1 MSEDIWAF
9 LTKDAG
15 PDDWYTAEIRL
26 RRHRGCRDG
35 GAGVPIAVLRV
46 DSRTAVPITKELHY
60 AELDNHVLAFKR
72 IMAMGGGQ

>member
-15 PDDWYTAEIRL
+15 PDNWYTAEIRL
-26 RRHRGCRDG
+26 RRRGG
-35 GAGVPIAVLRV
+35 GGPSAVLRV

>member
-15 PDDWYTAEIRL
+15 PDNWYTAEIRL
-26 RRHRGCRDG
+26 RRRGG
-35 GAGVPIAVLRV
+35 GGPSAVLRV
-46 DSRTAVPITKELHY
+46 DSRTAVPAAKESDY